1 MERSLMILE
10 QQHEITQRWSSSSP
24 DYRAVRQISRQI
36 KQSTLLQ
43 KITVKS
49 QERFFMLD
57 MKAKYASM
65 LQFCRAK
72 GVYVIMIVCYAHAGG
87 HELSQ
92 KINKQI
98 TSITSNLRSLL
109 QKYNS
114 GEWEN
119 YPRTLTIQQVC
130 SRDVSWMASATET
143 NTPLALKN
151 KVIDL
156 WNLRASEE
164 DGSTHVVSSKV
175 SWIC

>member
-1 MERSLMILE
+1 MILE

-57 MKAKYASM
+57 MKAKCASM
-65 LQFCRAK
+65 LQFCRK
-72 GVYVIMIVCYAHAGG
+72 RSVHYYIVWHAHAGG

-92 KINKQI
+92 KISKQI
-98 TSITSNLRSLL
+98 TSITSNLRNLL

-114 GEWEN
+114 SEWEN
-119 YPRTLTIQQVC
+119 HPRILTIQQVC
-130 SRDVSWMASATET
+130 SRDVSWIASTT
-143 NTPLALKN
+143 DTSIPLTLKT
-151 KVIDL
+151 KL
-156 WNLRASEE
+156 LTCGTYEQ
-164 DGSTHVVSSKV
+164 GQGKKLK
-175 SWIC
+175 C